1 MQEAPPSPSYSPGVP
16 AAARGRLLLDGKLE
30 PGAVVFAGGR
40 ILQVI
45 RGDAIPAE
53 RLPAQVFDAAIVTP
67 GLIDLQVNGG
77 FGFEVGADAAA
88 LRALAERLPV
98 TGVTAFLPTLVSLAA
113 DQYPAALDAFEA
125 AVGTVG
131 ASGGATPLG
140 LHLEGP
146 LLSPA
151 RAGAHDRAAI
161 DAATPELIE
170 RAAARGCVRLVTVA
184 PERPGALALIARL
197 RAQGVT
203 LSLGHTDATAAEL
216 SAGIDA
222 GASMVTHLYNAMS
235 PFSHRAPGTAGA
247 ALTDNRVVA
256 GLIADGV
263 HVDPLAIKLALAA
276 KGCGRLAL
284 VTDATAAA
292 GLGPGRHQLGG
303 VAIVSD
309 GKAAR
314 LASNPMTLAG
324 STLTLDQALRNFV
337 SFTGAAIEDA
347 FATVTSV
354 PARLLGASDRGRL
367 APGARADLVLWS
379 DALEVEATFFGEGG
393 FDARAFAT
401 GA

>member
-1 MQEAPPSPSYSPGVP
+1 
-16 AAARGRLLLDGKLE
+16 
-30 PGAVVFAGGR
+30 
-40 ILQVI
+40 
-45 RGDAIPAE
+45 
-53 RLPAQVFDAAIVTP
+53 
-67 GLIDLQVNGG
+67 
-77 FGFEVGADAAA
+77 
-88 LRALAERLPV
+88 
-98 TGVTAFLPTLVSLAA
+98 
-113 DQYPAALDAFEA
+113 
-125 AVGTVG
+125 
-131 ASGGATPLG
+131 

-170 RAAARGCVRLVTVA
+170 RVAARGCVRLVTVA

-203 LSLGHTDATAAEL
+203 VSLGHTDATAAEL

-235 PFSHRAPGTAGA
+235 PFSHRSPGAVGA
-247 ALTDNRVVA
+247 ALTDDRVVA

-263 HVDPLAIKLALAA
+263 HVDPLAVKLAVAA
-276 KGCGRLAL
+276 KGCSGLAL

-292 GLGPGRHQLGG
+292 GLGPGRHQLAGT
-303 VAIVSD
+303 AIVSD
-309 GKAAR
+309 GKVAR

-347 FATVTSV
+347 FAAVTSV
-354 PARLLGASDRGRL
+354 PARLLGTSDRGRL